1 VKLPNPEDPAAFE
14 LSMEL
19 GKEIGAEILIATD
32 PDADR
37 LGMAALLENG
47 EYEVLTGNQIAALI
61 VDYLLKAYEQQGTLP
76 ENGVIIKSIVSS
88 EMASVIAEKSGVETV
103 NVLTGFKF
111 IAQKIKEY
119 EATGEKEFLFGFEES
134 YGYLLESFVRDK
146 DAIQTLI
153 FLAEIA
159 AYYKEQG
166 MTCYDGLQNLFEE
179 YGYFKEKTI
188 SITMSGITGA
198 ERIKELMTSL
208 REEAPTSFGDTEVEA
223 VEDYQASTKTLKD
236 GQVETIDFDKADVL
250 KYYLT
255 DGSWIAARPSGTE
268 PKIKFYI
275 GAVAA
280 SNEEAEQKV
289 ARFEKTIN
297 EYIKE

>member
-1 VKLPNPEDPAAFE
+1 MKQL
-14 LSMEL
+14 
-19 GKEIGAEILIATD
+19 
-32 PDADR
+32 
-37 LGMAALLENG
+37 
-47 EYEVLTGNQIAALI
+47 
-61 VDYLLKAYEQQGTLP
+61 
-76 ENGVIIKSIVSS
+76 
-88 EMASVIAEKSGVETV
+88 
-103 NVLTGFKF
+103 
-111 IAQKIKEY
+111 
-119 EATGEKEFLFGFEES
+119 EKEFLFGFEES

-250 KYYLT
+250 KYY
-255 DGSWIAARPSGTE
+255 
-268 PKIKFYI
+268 
-275 GAVAA
+275 
-280 SNEEAEQKV
+280 
-289 ARFEKTIN
+289 
-297 EYIKE
+297 

>member
-1 VKLPNPEDPAAFE
+1 
-14 LSMEL
+14 
-19 GKEIGAEILIATD
+19 
-32 PDADR
+32 
-37 LGMAALLENG
+37 
-47 EYEVLTGNQIAALI
+47 
-61 VDYLLKAYEQQGTLP
+61 
-76 ENGVIIKSIVSS
+76 
-88 EMASVIAEKSGVETV
+88 
-103 NVLTGFKF
+103 
-111 IAQKIKEY
+111 
-119 EATGEKEFLFGFEES
+119 
-134 YGYLLESFVRDK
+134 
-146 DAIQTLI
+146 
-153 FLAEIA
+153 
-159 AYYKEQG
+159 
-166 MTCYDGLQNLFEE
+166 
-179 YGYFKEKTI
+179 
-188 SITMSGITGA
+188 
-198 ERIKELMTSL
+198 MTSL

-250 KYYLT
+250 KYYLA